1 MINDIKKKQLKND
14 LHTMMDQILDNISFE
29 SDIEFVTKNYTDEEA
44 EFFINKFSTYD
55 FVFTRNE

>member
-44 EFFINKFSTYD
+44 EFFINEFSTYD